1 MSRND
6 KLIEKA
12 CAHPGS
18 LSFEELVRLAALFDF
33 HQCRQKGSHRIF
45 SRKGHQHFN
54 FQESDGKAKIAQVR
68 QFVEYAR
75 ARGWIKD

>member
-12 CAHPGS
+12 CVHPGS
-18 LSFEELVRLAALFDF
+18 LTFEELVRLAGLFGF
-33 HQCRQKGSHRIF
+33 RQCRQKGSHRIF

-54 FQESDGKAKIAQVR
+54 FQESGGMAKTAQVR
-68 QFVEYAR
+68 PFMDHVR
-75 ARGWIKD
+75 ALGWIED